1 MNRRDPIGILLKIWM
16 GVIIFFLFVPIF
28 VVALYSFNDG
38 RVLFIWEGF
47 STFWYGAVFDNH
59 RILNTLDTSVRAA
72 LLNVCISV
80 FLGTLAGVAM
90 ARNQGVWNR
99 PFALLVGLALVT
111 PELVSAIGQ
120 VIWYN
125 NIGVNNGLFRL
136 AIGHSLF
143 NTALV
148 AVIVK
153 ARAEGISETLEEAAG
168 DLGAPP
174 WRSYLQITMPLMMPA
189 VIAGAL
195 LSFTYS
201 FDNVIVSLFVQ
212 RPGSSS
218 LPVYILSSFK
228 AGLRGDVAAVV
239 VMALG
244 VTLILAVVA
253 AILLRKSARPNSSI

>member
-38 RVLFIWEGF
+38 RILFIWEGF

-174 WRSYLQITMPLMMPA
+174 
-189 VIAGAL
+189 
-195 LSFTYS
+195 
-201 FDNVIVSLFVQ
+201 
-212 RPGSSS
+212 
-218 LPVYILSSFK
+218 
-228 AGLRGDVAAVV
+228 GDH
-239 VMALG
+239 
-244 VTLILAVVA
+244 TC
-253 AILLRKSARPNSSI
+253 KSPCR

>member
-1 MNRRDPIGILLKIWM
+1 
-16 GVIIFFLFVPIF
+16 
-28 VVALYSFNDG
+28 
-38 RVLFIWEGF
+38 
-47 STFWYGAVFDNH
+47 
-59 RILNTLDTSVRAA
+59 
-72 LLNVCISV
+72 
-80 FLGTLAGVAM
+80 
-90 ARNQGVWNR
+90 
-99 PFALLVGLALVT
+99 
-111 PELVSAIGQ
+111 
-120 VIWYN
+120 
-125 NIGVNNGLFRL
+125 
-136 AIGHSLF
+136 
-143 NTALV
+143 
-148 AVIVK
+148 
-153 ARAEGISETLEEAAG
+153 
-168 DLGAPP
+168 
-174 WRSYLQITMPLMMPA
+174 MMPA

>member
-1 MNRRDPIGILLKIWM
+1 MQRDIVGIFLKAWMILIIG
-16 GVIIFFLFVPIF
+16 FLFVPIL
-28 VVALYSFNDG
+28 VVVLYSFNDG
-38 RVLFIWEGF
+38 RVLFIWDGF

-59 RILNTLDTSVRAA
+59 RILSALGVSVRSA
-72 LLNVCISV
+72 LMNVAISV
-80 FLGTLAGVAM
+80 VLGTVAGVAI
-90 ARNQGVWNR
+90 ARHQGVWSK
-99 PFALLVGLALVT
+99 PFMLLMGLVLVT

-120 VIWYN
+120 VIWFN
-125 NIGVNNGLFRL
+125 QLGLDSGIARL
-136 AIGHSLF
+136 AIGHLLF

-148 AVIVK
+148 AVVVK
-153 ARAEGISETLEEAAG
+153 ARAEGISDTLEEAAG

-174 WRSYLQITMPLMMPA
+174 WRSFLQITLPLMLPA

-201 FDNVIVSLFVQ
+201 FDNVIISLFVQ
-212 RPGSSS
+212 RPGASS

-244 VTLILAVVA
+244 ITIVLIALAA
-253 AILLRKSARPNSSI
+253 LMLRRGSRRTHAL

>member
-1 MNRRDPIGILLKIWM
+1 MRKSDPIGIILKVWM
-16 GVIIFFLFVPIF
+16 GVILFFLFVPIF
-28 VVALYSFNDG
+28 VVVLYSFNDG
-38 RVLFIWEGF
+38 RILFIWEGF

-80 FLGTLAGVAM
+80 VLGTLAGVAM
-90 ARNQGVWNR
+90 ARHQGVWSK
-99 PFALLVGLALVT
+99 PFTLLVGLVLVT

-125 NIGVNNGLFRL
+125 NIGINNGLFRL

-174 WRSYLQITMPLMMPA
+174 WRSYLQITLPLMMPA

-244 VTLILAVVA
+244 VTLVLAVIA
-253 AILLRKSARPNSSI
+253 AVLLRKNARPRI